1 MSTFDVPGAQLYY
14 ETRGSGPLMLM
25 IPGANG
31 DADAFGMVA
40 EPGDALH
47 RRQLRPPR
55 LFPEPTRRSTGL

>member
-40 EPGDALH
+40 DRLAARH
-47 RRQLRPPR
+47 TVVTYDRRG
-55 LFPEPTRRSTGL
+55 FSRS